1 MFAYLKW
8 HGQGLFRNLYFFI
21 FWTFFISKHFYFTIQ
36 LDFTKKS
43 ITFLQIFFQILKVE
57 HKSFFND
64 VSFVIFGHKT
74 WDLEVFKYPSVYLFI
89 FLSYSPYLFD
99 YLKIYPSIYISLSS
113 FSININNKETQYTE
127 YLV

>member
-1 MFAYLKW
+1 MVKGFSEIYI
-8 HGQGLFRNLYFFI
+8 FSFFGHFLLANI
-21 FWTFFISKHFYFTIQ
+21 FTLQYNWILQ
-36 LDFTKKS
+36 KKS
-43 ITFLQIFFQILKVE
+43 ITYLQFFFQTLKVE

>member
-1 MFAYLKW
+1 MVKGFSEIYI
-8 HGQGLFRNLYFFI
+8 FSFFGHFLLANI
-21 FWTFFISKHFYFTIQ
+21 FTLHYNWILQ
-36 LDFTKKS
+36 KKS
-43 ITFLQIFFQILKVE
+43 ITFLQIFFPILKVE

-64 VSFVIFGHKT
+64 VSYVIFGHKT